1 MKKLVVLSLFCL
13 FSVVTMAQ
21 SFPISIGIHGGW
33 NDTKIKVKDLKVESH
48 GGYMF
53 GAYVRVN
60 FGKIYLEPA
69 LNFAHKETQAKDKA
83 TNEKRNLKYSSIDIP
98 VMVGYYLLKLP
109 VVKLRG
115 FVGPVA
121 SFITKDVKIKG
132 LSKDYFDT
140 DKMMWN
146 GKVGAGVDV
155 WKVTF
160 DVDYEFGLKK
170 FGDGVKAPSTV
181 NLTLGFKII

>member
-53 GAYVRVN
+53 GAFVRVN

-69 LNFAHKETQAKDKA
+69 LNFATQGNRQAKDKA

-146 GKVGAGVDV
+146 GKVGAESMYG
-155 WKVTF
+155 K
-160 DVDYEFGLKK
+160 
-170 FGDGVKAPSTV
+170 
-181 NLTLGFKII
+181 